1 LIKYKR
7 TLKGE
12 IKMEKVNII
21 ATSQVEHIGKNL
33 AKKGLKV
40 IFSEKNREGKR
51 YFPDGE
57 VYAKISKA
65 EKLRGR
71 TIILHS
77 GAPKP
82 NDGLAELEMLLEI
95 LGKSK
100 AKPIEV
106 FFTYF
111 PYGKQDNIFE
121 KGETNAAENLIKK
134 LVRYY
139 KVKRIYTI
147 DAHFFGRKWVK
158 KYPMINISAVDLLIQ
173 TALRDFPEAIFLPAD
188 IGSER
193 RTGLEL
199 KGLKKKRI
207 DSYLVKIKSDEE
219 FKRIVNGKVV
229 GVIDDMVET
238 GATLV
243 SFYKECKKC
252 GAKEVIALVT
262 HGVLSEGIEKIKSK
276 YSKLYLTNTIDR
288 EEANVDITDL
298 IFETITKWR

>member
-1 LIKYKR
+1 
-7 TLKGE
+7 
-12 IKMEKVNII
+12 MEKVNII
-21 ATSQVEHIGKNL
+21 PTSQAEHIGKRL

-40 IFSEKNREGKR
+40 IFPEKNKEGKR

-57 VYAKISKA
+57 VYTRIS
-65 EKLRGR
+65 EIDKLKGK
-71 TIILHS
+71 TIILYS
-77 GAPKP
+77 GAPNP
-82 NDGLAELEMLLEI
+82 NDGLVELEMLLEI
-95 LGKSK
+95 LRKSK

-111 PYGKQDNIFE
+111 SYGKQENIFDE
-121 KGETNAAENLIKK
+121 GETNASENLVKK

-139 KVKRIYTI
+139 NAKRVYTI
-147 DAHFFGRKWVK
+147 DAHFFGRGWVK
-158 KYPMINISAVDLLIQ
+158 KYPVINVSAVDLLIRA
-173 TALRDFPEAIFLPAD
+173 ALNDYPEAIFLPPD

-193 RTGLEL
+193 RTGLKL

-207 DSYLVKIKSDEE
+207 DSYLVKIKSNEE
-219 FKRIVNGKVV
+219 FKTIVKGKVV

-243 SFYKECKKC
+243 PFYKECKKC

-262 HGVLSEGIEKIKSK
+262 HGVLLEGIERIKSK

-288 EEANVDITDL
+288 KEANVDISDL
-298 IFETITKWR
+298 ILKTILG

>member
-1 LIKYKR
+1 M
-7 TLKGE
+7 E
-12 IKMEKVNII
+12 INII
-21 ATSQVEHIGKNL
+21 PTSQAEHIGKRL

-57 VYAKISKA
+57 VYVKISKA
-65 EKLRGR
+65 EKLGGR
-71 TIILHS
+71 TIVLHS

-82 NDGLAELEMLLEI
+82 NDGLVELEMLLEI

-121 KGETNAAENLIKK
+121 KGETKAAENLIRK
-134 LVRYY
+134 LVNYY
-139 KVKRIYTI
+139 GVRKIYVI
-147 DAHFFGRKWVK
+147 DAHFWGREWVK
-158 KYPMINISAVDLLIQ
+158 KYPMINVSAVDLLIQ
-173 TALRDFPEAIFLPAD
+173 SAKKDYPEAIFLPPD

-193 RTGLEL
+193 RTGLKL
-199 KGLKKKRI
+199 KGLKKKRV

-219 FKRIVNGKVV
+219 FKTVVKGKVV

-243 SFYKECKKC
+243 PFYEECKKC
-252 GAKEVIALVT
+252 QAKKVIALVT
-262 HGVLSEGIEKIKSK
+262 HGILLEGIKRIKSK
-276 YSKLYLTNTIDR
+276 YSKLYLTNTINQK
-288 EEANVDITDL
+288 EANVDITDL
-298 IFETITKWR
+298 VFGTITKWR

>member
-1 LIKYKR
+1 
-7 TLKGE
+7 
-12 IKMEKVNII
+12 MENINII

-57 VYAKISKA
+57 VYVKISKVL
-65 EKLRGR
+65 KGK
-71 TIILHS
+71 TIVLHS

-82 NDGLAELEMLLEI
+82 NDGLVELEIILEI
-95 LGKSK
+95 LRKSK

-121 KGETNAAENLIKK
+121 KGETNAAENLIRK
-134 LVRYY
+134 LFDYY
-139 KVKRIYTI
+139 GISKIYVI
-147 DAHFFGRKWVK
+147 DAHFWGREWVK
-158 KYPMINISAVDLLIQ
+158 KYPVINVSAVDLLIQ
-173 TALRDFPEAIFLPAD
+173 SALKDYPEAIFLPPD

-193 RTGLEL
+193 RTGLKL

-207 DSYLVKIKSDEE
+207 DSYLVRIKSSQE
-219 FKRIVNGKVV
+219 FKNIVRGKVV

-243 SFYKECKKC
+243 PFYEECKKG

-262 HGVLSEGIEKIKSK
+262 HGVLLEGIEKIKSK

-288 EEANVDITDL
+288 EEVNVDITDL
-298 IFETITKWR
+298 VFETITKR

>member
-1 LIKYKR
+1 MKI
-7 TLKGE
+7 
-12 IKMEKVNII
+12 NII
-21 ATSQVEHIGKNL
+21 ATNQAEHIGKNL

-40 IFSEKNREGKR
+40 IFPEKNREGKR

-57 VYAKISKA
+57 VYVKIFKA

-71 TIILHS
+71 TIVLHS
-77 GAPKP
+77 GAPNP
-82 NDGLAELEMLLEI
+82 NAGIIELEMILEI
-95 LGKSK
+95 LRKSK

-111 PYGKQDNIFE
+111 PYGKQDNVFE

-134 LVRYY
+134 LVDYY
-139 KVKRIYTI
+139 GVSKIYII
-147 DAHFFGRKWVK
+147 DAHFLGREWVK
-158 KYPMINISAVDLLIQ
+158 KYSVINVSAVDLLIQ
-173 TALRDFPEAIFLPAD
+173 SVHQDFPEAIFLPPD

-193 RTGLEL
+193 RTGLKL

-219 FKRIVNGKVV
+219 FKRIVRGKVV

-243 SFYKECKKC
+243 PFWQECKKC
-252 GAKEVIALVT
+252 QAKEVIALIT
-262 HGVLSEGIEKIKSK
+262 HGVLSEGIKKIKSK

-288 EEANVDITDL
+288 KEANIDIADL
-298 IFETITKWR
+298 VFDVITKKGIE